1 VSVSRIPPT
10 GGSGI
15 GWASPTGL
23 GRRWPC
29 GFGTRLRRYALLGA
43 HVRQRWQSKAATGGP
58 LAGCRFRAELL
69 SIRPETRYAPARK
82 RLAYPAPGTNRA
94 AVPAGRSPRPP
105 RAFRRDLAEVD
116 LAGADV
122 GLAEPQGH
130 FPDVVR
136 GPQHDHRAPMPKLTK
151 CRTARR
157 GLSQHHRHGGFS
169 SRQFLHSS
177 DEGLMQGDRPSQCR
191 SRRLREFSRRVI
203 QRESY
208 PPGWLDLT
216 RERGRAD
223 KRDWP
228 LSGDR

>member
-43 HVRQRWQSKAATGGP
+43 HVRQRWQRKAATGGP

-116 LAGADV
+116 LGGADV
-122 GLAEPQGH
+122 GVAEPQGH
-130 FPDVVR
+130 VPDVVR
-136 GPQHDHRAPMPKLTK
+136 GPATWSPCTYAEAERVLNSLAG
-151 CRTARR
+151 
-157 GLSQHHRHGGFS
+157 GLSQHHGHGGFS
-169 SRQFLHSS
+169 SRHFLHSS
-177 DEGLMQGDRPSQCR
+177 DEGLIQRDRP
-191 SRRLREFSRRVI
+191 
-203 QRESY
+203 
-208 PPGWLDLT
+208 
-216 RERGRAD
+216 
-223 KRDWP
+223 
-228 LSGDR
+228 